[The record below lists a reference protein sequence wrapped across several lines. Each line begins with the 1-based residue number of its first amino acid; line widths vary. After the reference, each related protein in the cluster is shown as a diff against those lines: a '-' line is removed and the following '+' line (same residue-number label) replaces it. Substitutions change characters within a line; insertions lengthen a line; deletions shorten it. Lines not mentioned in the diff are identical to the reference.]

1 VYRLV
6 GYHDPDRHEQFSQDK
21 SVVRTH
27 IPNHADDIVAV
38 TDEQFVVLKL
48 RYPDIE
54 TLGFYSFPL
63 DYFD

>member
-1 VYRLV
+1 MYRLV
-6 GYHDPDRHEQFSQDK
+6 GYHDHDRHEKFSQDK
-21 SVVRTH
+21 SVARTH
-27 IPNHADDIVAV
+27 IPNHADNIVAV